1 MAQISKGDTFTN
13 GEQVTGAR
21 LNQLVD
27 SSTLLVGAITDQPSI
42 TANTLEST
50 DSTIVNDSGVLK
62 EATIGDI
69 LNSNLSITTS
79 SITGGAGVDII
90 VTPAATKKFDI
101 AGAFEADSINS
112 VGNATIGGTLVIT
125 GSTTLTGGI
134 SGNFT
139 LNGNVTI
146 GAGKTLTLDSAP
158 TTNLHAA
165 TKAYVDAN
173 NFVKAFAKN
182 TGTTLDSQKNIAS
195 VTNPS
200 VGTYTYTFTS
210 ALSSA
215 NYVVN
220 VTNLASGTGWFGFV
234 TTQSSTGFTINVG
247 YINGDYGYTHPS
259 NPTSVY
265 VAIFGT

>member
-1 MAQISKGDTFTN
+1 MPQITKGDTFVD
-13 GEQVTGAR
+13 GQQVTAAR
-21 LNQLVD
+21 LNQLLD
-27 SSTLLVGAITDQPSI
+27 SAQLTVNAITDQSNL
-42 TANTLEST
+42 TANSLEAT
-50 DSTIVNDSGVLK
+50 DSTIVNDSGALK

-69 LNSNLSITTS
+69 LNSNLPITTS
-79 SITGGAGVDII
+79 SITGGAGVDIM
-90 VTPAATKKFDI
+90 VTPASGKKMDVG
-101 AGAFEADSINS
+101 GAFEADSINS
-112 VGNATIGGTLVIT
+112 VGNETVGGTLTVT

-134 SGNFT
+134 SGNT
-139 LNGNVTI
+139 TINGNLTI

-165 TKAYVDAN
+165 TKAYVDTN

-200 VGTYTYTFTS
+200 AGTYTYTFTS
-210 ALSSA
+210 SLSSA

-220 VTNLASGTGWFGFV
+220 VTILASGTGWFGFV
-234 TTQSSTGFTINVG
+234 TAQSTTGFTINVG

-265 VAIFGT
+265 VTILGT